1 MSANFDFF
9 FRFQVGV
16 FFFTGSANDL
26 LSLTSPAYNN
36 RTNALDKNLR
46 HGFSAKRVKQRMRS

>member
-9 FRFQVGV
+9 FRFSVRV

-26 LSLTSPAYNN
+26 LSLTSSAYNN
-36 RTNALDKNLR
+36 TTNALDKNLR
-46 HGFSAKRVKQRMRS
+46 HGFLVKHVQKPMRS

>member
-16 FFFTGSANDL
+16 FFFTGGANDL
-26 LSLTSPAYNN
+26 LSLTSPAYKN
-36 RTNALDKNLR
+36 RTNELDKNLR
-46 HGFSAKRVKQRMRS
+46 HGFVVKRVKKQMRS